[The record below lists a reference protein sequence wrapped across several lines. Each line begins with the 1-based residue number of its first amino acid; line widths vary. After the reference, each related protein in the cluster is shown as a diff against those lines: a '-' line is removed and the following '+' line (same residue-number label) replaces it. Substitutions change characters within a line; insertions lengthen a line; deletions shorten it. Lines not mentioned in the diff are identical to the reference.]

1 MGLNVLGNQVNQ
13 AATSWVHWGGIRW
26 PLVGC
31 LALSWTM
38 VTLCLIGGIQ
48 NYGKVVYFVTTFPY
62 VVLTTLLAYV
72 STLDGFA
79 DGVHYYVTP
88 DWEKLTEL
96 TVWKAAASQVSWFD
110 PSNIYSQASFLAIEG
125 KNQG

>member
-31 LALSWTM
+31 LALSWTL

-62 VVLTTLLAYV
+62 VVLTTLLVYV

-79 DGVHYYVTP
+79 DGIHYYVTP

-96 TVWKAAASQVSWFD
+96 TVWKAAASHVSWV
-110 PSNIYSQASFLAIEG
+110 
-125 KNQG
+125 